1 MSAAAIVA
9 FGAVSALGEHRAAAN
24 AGERGAPARVAIG
37 YDDELARAG
46 LARPFAARVPLGPVA
61 NRAAVLLE
69 RALASCACELDVVRP
84 AWRSERVGLILGT
97 SSGGM
102 RDAERAFEVLA
113 RGERVADTE
122 ALTYFG
128 PMARA
133 ARQLRLTLDPSVLV
147 LGACAS
153 ASVAI
158 GLATIWLDRATCDLV
173 IAGGFDEVTVFVAAG
188 FEALRATTAAP
199 PPRPFRVGRDGMALG
214 EGAAVLALARPESH
228 VAACFV
234 SGFGLASDAGHITAP
249 DREGTGLARAA
260 VEALDRAG
268 RPPVDLVSAHAT
280 ATPYND
286 VAEFRSLA
294 LALGRERAGQVFVH
308 PFKAQVG
315 HAMGAAGALELL
327 ACIDALERGL
337 IPAAAGDG
345 PIDPEA
351 PARLLARSAS
361 AAPKTVLKLASA
373 FGGANAALVV
383 TRGRQERAAGGVRRR
398 VFLHSAAHLQQ
409 QPSLDDLAAR
419 VRLAVDRV
427 ARADAGVCL
436 ALAVLSDLE
445 GLSGPLA
452 GAGVVVGSALATL
465 ETNSLFGARVRERGV
480 SAAPPRLFPYTSPN
494 AVAGECSSA
503 FGLTGPS
510 FAVGGG
516 MHAAIE
522 ALAVAAVLI
531 EAGHAERMVVVG
543 VDDVGPVA
551 QALLPDA
558 GLTSGAV
565 AVLLSAREED
575 AYSGRHAQARIGE
588 ITLRRGPPGAGGY
601 AAGHRALLPL
611 ATSPLVRELAC
622 SSPPDVFARVV
633 LELLT
638 EGQSTA

>member
-1 MSAAAIVA
+1 VSGAAIVA
-9 FGAVSALGEHRAAAN
+9 FGAVSALGEHRAAAS
-24 AGERGAPARVAIG
+24 AGECGAPARVAIG

-46 LARPFAARVPLGPVA
+46 LARPFAARVALGPVA

-69 RALASCACELDVVRP
+69 RALASCASELDVLRP

-102 RDAERAFEVLA
+102 RDAERAFDVLA
-113 RGERVADTE
+113 RGERVTDTE
-122 ALTYFG
+122 AVTYFG

-153 ASVAI
+153 ASIAI
-158 GLATIWLDRATCDLV
+158 GLATLWLDRGTCDLV

-188 FEALRATTAAP
+188 FEALRATTAFP
-199 PPRPFRVGRDGMALG
+199 PPKPFRVGRDGMALG
-214 EGAAVLALARPESH
+214 EGAAVLALARPESQL
-228 VAACFV
+228 AGCFV
-234 SGFGLASDAGHITAP
+234 SGFGVACDAGHITAP

-260 VEALDRAG
+260 MEALDKAG
-268 RPPVDLVSAHAT
+268 RPHVDLVSAHAT

-286 VAEFRSLA
+286 VAEFRSLVR
-294 LALGRERAGQVFVH
+294 ALGPERASEVFVH
-308 PFKAQVG
+308 PFKAQIG

-337 IPAAAGDG
+337 IPAAAGEG
-345 PIDPEA
+345 AIDPEA
-351 PARLLARSAS
+351 PARLLARAAS

-383 TRGRQERAAGGVRRR
+383 TGDRPARGAAQARRP
-398 VFLHSAAHLQQ
+398 VFLHCAAHLQQ
-409 QPSLDDLAAR
+409 LPSVDEIAAR
-419 VRLAVDRV
+419 VRLALDRV
-427 ARADAGVCL
+427 ARADAGVL
-436 ALAVLSDLE
+436 LGLAVVSDLE
-445 GLSGPLA
+445 GLSSPLA

-465 ETNSLFGARVRERGV
+465 ETNALFGARVRERG
-480 SAAPPRLFPYTSPN
+480 AAAAAPRLFPYTSPN

-543 VDDVGPVA
+543 VDDVGPIT

-558 GLTSGAV
+558 GLASGAV

-575 AYSGRHAQARIGE
+575 ACSGRRAQARIGE
-588 ITLRRGPPGAGGY
+588 ITLRRGAPRADTY
-601 AAGHRALLPL
+601 AVGHRALVPL
-611 ATSPLVRELAC
+611 ATSPRVRELAC
-622 SSPPDVFARVV
+622 SSPPDVFARVA
-633 LELLT
+633 LELV
-638 EGQSTA
+638 